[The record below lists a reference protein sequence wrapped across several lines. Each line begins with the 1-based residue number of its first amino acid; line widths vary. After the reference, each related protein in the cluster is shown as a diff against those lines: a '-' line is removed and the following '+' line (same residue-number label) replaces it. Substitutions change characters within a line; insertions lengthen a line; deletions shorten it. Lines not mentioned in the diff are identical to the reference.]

1 MRVAVNV
8 LQVAV
13 RLVSVIQLIV
23 IALASR
29 VSNSVRLK
37 LHGIELEVRKSNDG
51 FWGNDRVIFYTDP
64 TTYKTDILQ
73 YLYNED
79 FITDRRTPY
88 TILELS

>member
-1 MRVAVNV
+1 VRAVASA
-8 LQVAV
+8 LQVVV
-13 RLVSVIQLIV
+13 RLVSVIQLTV
-23 IALASR
+23 IAPASR
-29 VSNSVRLK
+29 INNSVRLK

>member
-1 MRVAVNV
+1 MVSA
-8 LQVAV
+8 LQVVV

-23 IALASR
+23 IAPASR
-29 VSNSVRLK
+29 INNSVRLK
-37 LHGIELEVRKSNDG
+37 LHGIELEVRKSNNG

-64 TTYKTDILQ
+64 GTYKTDILQ